1 MSASPAASFPCK
13 VSFYIPLQEKAKG
26 GQSITDKVKTGLYE
40 SGDAKT
46 AYIAQG
52 NGAAEDADAFHTIT

>member
-1 MSASPAASFPCK
+1 M
-13 VSFYIPLQEKAKG
+13 LQEKVKG

-46 AYIAQG
+46 AHTAQG
-52 NGAAEDADAFHTIT
+52 NDAAGDADRL